1 MRAALPLPAR
11 RDLPPAGP
19 ACKLAATPFPCG
31 VPDMLKGLS
40 RFLSA
45 VLVVA
50 MLGATVPTPAMARLI
65 GSEEALAATRTETPS
80 AVQTEVGRAML
91 ESWLAREEVRRELV
105 TMGVNPA
112 EVRARVAALGDDE
125 VRALA
130 GKIGSEP
137 AGSGVIGAI
146 VFVFLV
152 LLVTDILG
160 FTAVFSFTRPI
171 R

>member
-1 MRAALPLPAR
+1 MFKA
-11 RDLPPAGP
+11 
-19 ACKLAATPFPCG
+19 
-31 VPDMLKGLS
+31 LS

-45 VLVVA
+45 VLVVV
-50 MLGATVPTPAMARLI
+50 MLGAAVPAPVSARLI
-65 GSEEALAATRTETPS
+65 GSEEMLAATPS
-80 AVQTEVGRAML
+80 GASSVMPAGEGRAML
-91 ESWLAREEVRRELV
+91 ESWLARDEVRKELLE
-105 TMGVNPA
+105 MGVNPA
-112 EVRARVAALGDDE
+112 EVRARVAALGDEE
-125 VRALA
+125 VQALA